1 MCVFFSFLFFIIP
14 LHSLIRPSLNCAVIL
29 SSSLCNVLKCQG
41 RGSVS
46 QLQLNTT
53 TVGQLFKLFIFSH
66 VYPLIYN
73 VNIPQLYFVSWL
85 YISVSFL
92 CCFCAKLL
100 GCFFFFSVI
109 WQIYSGFFFKTELIQ
124 DFHPSWTSAPACAA
138 VDGMWGLTGGSREGL
153 GVRLR

>member
-1 MCVFFSFLFFIIP
+1 MQSACSFNVRQECVSFFFFFIIP

-92 CCFCAKLL
+92 CCFCARLL
-100 GCFFFFSVI
+100 GCFFFFFSYLTDLFWV
-109 WQIYSGFFFKTELIQ
+109 FLKTELIQ
-124 DFHPSWTSAPACAA
+124 DFHPS
-138 VDGMWGLTGGSREGL
+138 
-153 GVRLR
+153 

>member
-1 MCVFFSFLFFIIP
+1 MVFRCSLPTVLTLGKNVCLFSFFFIIP

-100 GCFFFFSVI
+100 GWFFQLFDRFI
-109 WQIYSGFFFKTELIQ
+109 LGFFF
-124 DFHPSWTSAPACAA
+124 
-138 VDGMWGLTGGSREGL
+138 
-153 GVRLR
+153 